1 MKQYQ
6 AAIIGTGRIG
16 FLLGKDRRR
25 EQPAA
30 HTAALNANKRI
41 KLIAGCDIDGTRL
54 ALWQKENPQAKIFG
68 HIDKLLSET
77 SADIITVAV
86 NEDAHLSTT
95 LKVLNSRPRLVI
107 LEKPVALNT
116 EEAYKIKEASDNL
129 NVPVMINHERR
140 FSKDYQLVKKLI
152 EDNKLGNLQLIR
164 GSLWSGMRVYSA
176 SQEASGAYSLIHDG
190 THLVDIVQYLLGRQL
205 ENPIVSNIIRDN
217 DNSVRQAE
225 VNYLLDDIGIS
236 LTFSGRCKYFGFD
249 LELRFSEGR
258 ILIGNGLFQVETKKE
273 SPYYS
278 GFFSLLKDKSF
289 KPAKKSGYFSNMV
302 QNAVDFLDNKSPLI
316 STLDDGIN
324 TLKTL
329 EDIKKYFIQ

>member
-225 VNYLLDDIGIS
+225 VNYLIDDIGIS

-289 KPAKKSGYFSNMV
+289 IPAKKSGYFSNMV
-302 QNAVDFLDNKSPLI
+302 QSAVDFLDNQSPLI

>member
-68 HIDKLLSET
+68 HIDKLLSEI

-302 QNAVDFLDNKSPLI
+302 QNAVDFLDNNSPLI

-329 EDIKKYFIQ
+329 EDIKKYFI

>member
-16 FLLGKDRRR
+16 FLLGKDRKR

-68 HIDKLLSET
+68 HIDSLLSET

-116 EEAYKIKEASDNL
+116 EEAYKIKNASDNL

-236 LTFSGRCKYFGFD
+236 LTFSGRSKYFGFD

-302 QNAVDFLDNKSPLI
+302 QNAVDFLDNSSPLI

-329 EDIKKYFIQ
+329 EDIKKYFI

>member
-16 FLLGKDRRR
+16 FLLGKDRKR

-205 ENPIVSNIIRDN
+205 ENPIVSNIIRDKE
-217 DNSVRQAE
+217 NSVRQAE

-302 QNAVDFLDNKSPLI
+302 QNAVDFLDNSLPLI

-329 EDIKKYFIQ
+329 EDIKKYFI

>member
-116 EEAYKIKEASDNL
+116 EEAYKIKDASDNL
-129 NVPVMINHERR
+129 NVPVIINHERR

-236 LTFSGRCKYFGFD
+236 LTFSGRSKYFGFD

>member
-205 ENPIVSNIIRDN
+205 EYPIVSNIIRDN

-236 LTFSGRCKYFGFD
+236 LTFSGRSKYFGFD

>member
-25 EQPAA
+25 EQPAT
-30 HTAALNANKRI
+30 HTTALNANKRI

-116 EEAYKIKEASDNL
+116 EEAYKIKKASDNL

>member
-54 ALWQKENPQAKIFG
+54 TLWQKENPQAKIFG

-116 EEAYKIKEASDNL
+116 EEAYKIKKASDNL

-205 ENPIVSNIIRDN
+205 EYPIVSNIIRDN

>member
-68 HIDKLLSET
+68 HIDNLLSET

-302 QNAVDFLDNKSPLI
+302 QNAVDFLDNSSPLI

-329 EDIKKYFIQ
+329 EDIKKYFI

>member
-289 KPAKKSGYFSNMV
+289 KPAKKSGYFSNIV

-329 EDIKKYFIQ
+329 EDIKKYFI

>member
-16 FLLGKDRRR
+16 FLLGKDRKR

-54 ALWQKENPQAKIFG
+54 TLWQKENPQAKIFG
-68 HIDKLLSET
+68 HIDSLLSET

-95 LKVLNSRPRLVI
+95 LKVLKSRPRLVI

-116 EEAYKIKEASDNL
+116 EEAYKIKEISTQL
-129 NVPVMINHERR
+129 QIPVMINHERR

-152 EDNKLGNLQLIR
+152 KDNKLGNLQLVR

-176 SQEASGAYSLIHDG
+176 SQETSGSYSLIHDG
-190 THLVDIVQYLLGRQL
+190 THLVDIVQYLLERQL
-205 ENPIVSNIIRDN
+205 ENPIVSNIIRDKE
-217 DNSVRQAE
+217 NSVRQAE
-225 VNYLLDDIGIS
+225 VNYLVDNNIAVS

-278 GFFSLLKDKSF
+278 GFFSLLKNRKY
-289 KPAKKSGYFSNMV
+289 KAAHKSGYFSNMV

-324 TLKTL
+324 TLKAL
-329 EDIKKYFIQ
+329 EDIKKHFI

>member
-6 AAIIGTGRIG
+6 TAIIGTGRIG

-54 ALWQKENPQAKIFG
+54 TLWQKENPQAKIFG

-329 EDIKKYFIQ
+329 EDIKKYFI

>member
-54 ALWQKENPQAKIFG
+54 TLWQKENPQAKIFG

-225 VNYLLDDIGIS
+225 VNYLIDDIGIS

-302 QNAVDFLDNKSPLI
+302 QNAVDFLDNSSPLI

-329 EDIKKYFIQ
+329 EDIKKYFI

>member
-16 FLLGKDRRR
+16 FLLGKDRKR

-30 HTAALNANKRI
+30 HTAALNTNKRI

-68 HIDKLLSET
+68 HIDNLLSET

-116 EEAYKIKEASDNL
+116 KEAYKIKEASDNL

-236 LTFSGRCKYFGFD
+236 LTFSGRSKYFGFD

-329 EDIKKYFIQ
+329 EDIKKYFI

>member
-54 ALWQKENPQAKIFG
+54 TLWQKENPQAKIFG
-68 HIDKLLSET
+68 HIDKLLSEI

-225 VNYLLDDIGIS
+225 VNYLINDIGIS

-329 EDIKKYFIQ
+329 EDIKKYFI

>member
-6 AAIIGTGRIG
+6 TAIIGTGRIG

-302 QNAVDFLDNKSPLI
+302 QNAVDFLDNSSPLI

-329 EDIKKYFIQ
+329 EDIKKYFI

>member
-16 FLLGKDRRR
+16 FLLGKDRKR

-30 HTAALNANKRI
+30 HTTALNANKRI

-54 ALWQKENPQAKIFG
+54 TLWQKENPQAKIFG

-116 EEAYKIKEASDNL
+116 EEAYKIKNASDNL

-236 LTFSGRCKYFGFD
+236 LTFSGRSKYFGFD

-302 QNAVDFLDNKSPLI
+302 QNAVDFLDNSSPLI

-329 EDIKKYFIQ
+329 EDIKKYFI

>member
-16 FLLGKDRRR
+16 FLLGKDRKR

-30 HTAALNANKRI
+30 HTTALNANKRI

-54 ALWQKENPQAKIFG
+54 TLWQKENPQAKIFG

-116 EEAYKIKEASDNL
+116 EEAYKIKKASDNL

-329 EDIKKYFIQ
+329 EDIKKYFI

>member
-54 ALWQKENPQAKIFG
+54 TLWQKENPQAKIFG

-152 EDNKLGNLQLIR
+152 ENNKLGNLQLIR

-302 QNAVDFLDNKSPLI
+302 QNAVDFLDNSSPLI

-329 EDIKKYFIQ
+329 EDIKKYFI

>member
-54 ALWQKENPQAKIFG
+54 TLWQKENPQAKIFG
-68 HIDKLLSET
+68 HIDNLLSET

-205 ENPIVSNIIRDN
+205 ENPIVSNIIRDT

-225 VNYLLDDIGIS
+225 VNYLIDDIGIS

-302 QNAVDFLDNKSPLI
+302 QNAVDFLDNSSPLI

>member
-16 FLLGKDRRR
+16 FLLGKDRKR

-54 ALWQKENPQAKIFG
+54 TLWQKENPQAKIFG

-116 EEAYKIKEASDNL
+116 EEAYKIKKASDNL

-236 LTFSGRCKYFGFD
+236 LTFSGRSKYFGFD

-302 QNAVDFLDNKSPLI
+302 QNAVDFLDNSSPLI

-329 EDIKKYFIQ
+329 EDIKKYFI

>member
-54 ALWQKENPQAKIFG
+54 TLWQKENPQAKIFG

-116 EEAYKIKEASDNL
+116 EEAYKIKKASDNL

-329 EDIKKYFIQ
+329 EDIKKYFI

>member
-54 ALWQKENPQAKIFG
+54 TLWQKENPQAKIFG

-205 ENPIVSNIIRDN
+205 EYPIVSNIIRDN

-329 EDIKKYFIQ
+329 EDIKKYFI

>member
-30 HTAALNANKRI
+30 HTAALNVNKRI

-54 ALWQKENPQAKIFG
+54 ALWQKENPQARTFG
-68 HIDKLLSET
+68 HIDALLSET
-77 SADIITVAV
+77 NADIVTVAV
-86 NEDAHLSTT
+86 NEDFHLSGT
-95 LKVLNSRPRLVI
+95 LKVLNNLPRLVI
-107 LEKPVALNT
+107 LEKPVALNS
-116 EEAYKIKEASDNL
+116 EEAFKIRETSKRL
-129 NVPVMINHERR
+129 NVPVMVNHERR
-140 FSKDYQLVKKLI
+140 FSKDYQTVKNII
-152 EDNKLGNLQLIR
+152 ENNVLGKLQLIR

-176 SQEASGAYSLIHDG
+176 SQEKTGAYSLIHDG
-190 THLVDIVQYLLGRQL
+190 THLVDIVHYLLGKRL
-205 ENPIVSNIIRDN
+205 KSPTVSNIVRDEEK
-217 DNSVRQAE
+217 SIRQAE
-225 VNYLLDDIGIS
+225 VNYLTSNNIAIS
-236 LTFSGRCKYFGFD
+236 LTFSGQCKYFGFD

-258 ILIGNGLFQVETKKE
+258 ILIGNGMFSVETKKE

-278 GFFSLLKDKSF
+278 GFFSLLKNNRY

-302 QNAVDFLDNKSPLI
+302 QNAVDFLDGNATLI

-324 TLKTL
+324 ALITL
-329 EDIKKYFIQ
+329 EEIKKHFE

>member
-302 QNAVDFLDNKSPLI
+302 QNAVDFLDNSSPLI

-329 EDIKKYFIQ
+329 EDIKKYFI

>member
-54 ALWQKENPQAKIFG
+54 TLWQKENPQAKIFG

-236 LTFSGRCKYFGFD
+236 LTFSGRSKYFGFD

-302 QNAVDFLDNKSPLI
+302 QNAVDFLDNSSPLI

>member
-54 ALWQKENPQAKIFG
+54 TLWQKENPQAKIFG

-116 EEAYKIKEASDNL
+116 EEAYKIKKASDNL

-236 LTFSGRCKYFGFD
+236 LTFSGRSKYFGFD

-302 QNAVDFLDNKSPLI
+302 QNAVDFLDNSSPLI

-329 EDIKKYFIQ
+329 EDIKKYFI

>member
-116 EEAYKIKEASDNL
+116 EEAYKIKKASDNL

-302 QNAVDFLDNKSPLI
+302 QNAVDFLDNSSPLI

-329 EDIKKYFIQ
+329 EDIKKYFI

>member
-6 AAIIGTGRIG
+6 TAIIGTGRIG

-54 ALWQKENPQAKIFG
+54 TLWQKENPQAKIFG

-152 EDNKLGNLQLIR
+152 ENNKLGNLQLIR

-225 VNYLLDDIGIS
+225 VNYLIDDIGIS

-302 QNAVDFLDNKSPLI
+302 QNAVDFLDNSSPLI

-329 EDIKKYFIQ
+329 EDIKKYFI

>member
-225 VNYLLDDIGIS
+225 VNYLIDDIGIS

>member
-54 ALWQKENPQAKIFG
+54 TLWQKENPQAKIFG
-68 HIDKLLSET
+68 HIDNLLSET

-302 QNAVDFLDNKSPLI
+302 QNAVDFLDNSSPLI

-329 EDIKKYFIQ
+329 EDIKKYFI

>member
-54 ALWQKENPQAKIFG
+54 TLWQKENPQAKIFG

-116 EEAYKIKEASDNL
+116 EEAYKIKEISTQL
-129 NVPVMINHERR
+129 QVPVMINHERR

-225 VNYLLDDIGIS
+225 VNYLIDDIGIS

-329 EDIKKYFIQ
+329 EDIKKYFI

>member
-329 EDIKKYFIQ
+329 EDIKEYFI